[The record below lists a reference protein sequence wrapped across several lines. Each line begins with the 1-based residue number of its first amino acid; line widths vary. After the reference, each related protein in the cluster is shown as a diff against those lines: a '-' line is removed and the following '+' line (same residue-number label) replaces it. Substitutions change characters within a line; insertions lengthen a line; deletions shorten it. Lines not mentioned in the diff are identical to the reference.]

1 MAGGTQT
8 ARVPSRFTKEP
19 GKPTIRRLIITILPA
34 ITIITIPATI
44 PVAMIMAEDTT
55 AAVAMAAAAAGGIV
69 EAAVVVGAE
78 IDPTFPTVDLL
89 RSK

>member
-1 MAGGTQT
+1 MAGVTQT
-8 ARVPSRFTKEP
+8 ARVPSRFTKAP
-19 GKPTIRRLIITILPA
+19 GKPTIHRLIITILPA

-55 AAVAMAAAAAGGIV
+55 AAVAAGGIV
-69 EAAVVVGAE
+69 EAAVGAE
-78 IDPTFPTVDLL
+78 IDPTVPTVDLL